1 MAALP
6 IIVNLIPG
14 YNHVPPVVKLNQY
27 EYGFTRQ
34 FEVYYGDDEY
44 TIPSGATIRI
54 EGTKLD
60 GTGYSYSTGV
70 VSASGNVVTVVIQEQ
85 MTALAGLHRAEII
98 IIPSL
103 TKRASTINLIM
114 DVEKGA
120 LSQDIPISDTEIPAV
135 IDAAHSH
142 ALAASISEANAKTSE
157 TKAKTSETNAKT
169 SENNAKASETT
180 ATIKAAAA
188 STSASNASTSAAN
201 AKVSE
206 TNAKNSENMASGYAD
221 SALASAQRAEDYA
234 DLVIPTFHID
244 SSTMNLIQDE
254 SSSRLTFSYSA
265 STGNLSYT
273 VN

>member
-44 TIPSGATIRI
+44 TIPSGATLRI

-70 VSASGNVVTVVIQEQ
+70 VSSSGNIVTVVVQEQ
-85 MTALAGLHRAEII
+85 MTVLAGLHRAEII

-103 TKRASTINLIM
+103 TQRASTINLIM
-114 DVEKGA
+114 DIEKGA
-120 LSQDIPISDTEIPAV
+120 LSQDIPISDTEIPAI

-142 ALAASISEANAKTSE
+142 AIAASISEQNAKS
-157 TKAKTSETNAKT
+157 SETNAKK
-169 SENNAKASETT
+169 SETNAKNSATT
-180 ATIKAAAA
+180 ATTKAAAA

-221 SALASAQRAEDYA
+221 SALASAQRAESYS
-234 DLVIPTFHID
+234 DLIIPTFHID
-244 SSTMNLIQDE
+244 NSTMNLIQDE
-254 SSSRLTFSYSA
+254 SSSHITFTYS
-265 STGNLSYT
+265 SSNGNLSYT